1 MDIMWDVLMS
11 VVCIV
16 GVIIGVQI
24 WAIRAWQGVWRWLA
38 AAPLL
43 LAGADLVLILVSVA
57 IDPTSH
63 NLWPPELGMI
73 LLIGLPVVGVLWLV
87 RLVARV

>member
-1 MDIMWDVLMS
+1 MDIMWEVLIS
-11 VVCIV
+11 VVSIV

-24 WAIRAWQGVWRWLA
+24 WAIRAWRGVWRWLA

-43 LAGADLVLILVSVA
+43 LAGADLILILVSVA

-63 NLWPPELGMI
+63 NLWPLELAII
-73 LLIGLPVVGVLWLV
+73 LAIGLPVVGVLWLV
-87 RLVARV
+87 RLMVKA

>member
-1 MDIMWDVLMS
+1 MWDVLAIALL
-11 VVCIV
+11 VTCA
-16 GVIIGVQI
+16 IIGLQV

-43 LAGADLVLILVSVA
+43 LAGADLVLILVSIA

-63 NLWPPELGMI
+63 NLWPLELAMI
-73 LLIGLPVVGVLWLV
+73 LVLGLPVVGMLGIV
-87 RLVARV
+87 RLVVKA

>member
-1 MDIMWDVLMS
+1 MDIMWDVLIS

-43 LAGADLVLILVSVA
+43 LAGADLLLILISTA
-57 IDPTSH
+57 IDLTSH
-63 NLWPPELGMI
+63 NRWPLELGMI
-73 LLIGLPVVGVLWLV
+73 LLLGLPVVGVLWLV
-87 RLVARV
+87 RLVARA

>member
-1 MDIMWDVLMS
+1 MVWEVFIPVVL
-11 VVCIV
+11 VAIAA
-16 GVIIGVQI
+16 IGLQV
-24 WAIRAWQGVWRWLA
+24 WAISAWQGVWRWLA

-43 LAGADLVLILVSVA
+43 LAGADLVLILVSTA

-63 NLWPPELGMI
+63 NLWPLELGMF

-87 RLVARV
+87 RLVARA

>member
-1 MDIMWDVLMS
+1 VL
-11 VVCIV
+11 VPIV
-16 GVIIGVQI
+16 LVAIAVIGLQI

-43 LAGADLVLILVSVA
+43 LAGADLILILVSTA

-63 NLWPPELGMI
+63 NLWPLGLAMI
-73 LLIGLPVVGVLWLV
+73 LLIGLPVIGVLWLV
-87 RLVARV
+87 RLVAKI

>member
-1 MDIMWDVLMS
+1 MEALIPIVS
-11 VVCIV
+11 IAGVV
-16 GVIIGVQI
+16 IGLQI

-43 LAGADLVLILVSVA
+43 LAGADLVLILVSTA

-63 NLWPPELGMI
+63 NLWPLELAMI
-73 LLIGLPVVGVLWLV
+73 LVLGLPVVGVLWLV
-87 RLVARV
+87 RLALRA

>member
-1 MDIMWDVLMS
+1 MLEPLVIVVSIAIVVL
-11 VVCIV
+11 
-16 GVIIGVQI
+16 GPQI

-57 IDPTSH
+57 VDPTSH
-63 NLWPPELGMI
+63 NLWPLELAMI
-73 LLIGLPVVGVLWLV
+73 LVFGLPVVGLLWLV
-87 RLVARV
+87 RLVAKP

>member
-1 MDIMWDVLMS
+1 MLEAL
-11 VVCIV
+11 
-16 GVIIGVQI
+16 VIIASIAIVVLGPQI

-43 LAGADLVLILVSVA
+43 LVGADVVLILASTA

-63 NLWPPELGMI
+63 NLWPLELAMI
-73 LLIGLPVVGVLWLV
+73 AVIGLPVVALLWIV
-87 RLVARV
+87 RLVARA

>member
-1 MDIMWDVLMS
+1 MMWEVFLPVVL
-11 VVCIV
+11 VAIAA
-16 GVIIGVQI
+16 IGLQV

-43 LAGADLVLILVSVA
+43 LAGADLVLILVSTAV
-57 IDPTSH
+57 DPTSH
-63 NLWPPELGMI
+63 NLWPLELGMI

-87 RLVARV
+87 RMVAKA

>member
-1 MDIMWDVLMS
+1 MDIMWDVLA
-11 VVCIV
+11 IV
-16 GVIIGVQI
+16 MLVTCVIIGLQV

-43 LAGADLVLILVSVA
+43 LAGADLALILVSTA

-63 NLWPPELGMI
+63 NLWPLELAVI
-73 LLIGLPVVGVLWLV
+73 LVIGLPVVGVLWLV
-87 RLVARV
+87 RLVAKV

>member
-1 MDIMWDVLMS
+1 MDVLISFLAMAA
-11 VVCIV
+11 VA
-16 GVIIGVQI
+16 IGLQV

-43 LAGADLVLILVSVA
+43 LAGADLVLILGSTA

-63 NLWPPELGMI
+63 NLWPFELAIILSNGM
-73 LLIGLPVVGVLWLV
+73 PVVGILWLV
-87 RLVARV
+87 RLVVKA

>member
-1 MDIMWDVLMS
+1 MLLEVL
-11 VVCIV
+11 VPIV
-16 GVIIGVQI
+16 LVAIAVIGLQI

-43 LAGADLVLILVSVA
+43 LAGADLILILVSTA

-63 NLWPPELGMI
+63 NLWPLELAMI
-73 LLIGLPVVGVLWLV
+73 LLIGLPVIGVLWLV
-87 RLVARV
+87 RLVAKI

>member
-1 MDIMWDVLMS
+1 MEALISIVS
-11 VVCIV
+11 IAGVV
-16 GVIIGVQI
+16 IGLQI

-43 LAGADLVLILVSVA
+43 LAGADLVLILVSTA

-63 NLWPPELGMI
+63 NLWPLELAMI
-73 LLIGLPVVGVLWLV
+73 LVLGLPMVGVLWLV
-87 RLVARV
+87 RLALRA

>member
-1 MDIMWDVLMS
+1 MLEPLIIIASIAVVVL
-11 VVCIV
+11 
-16 GVIIGVQI
+16 GPQI

-43 LAGADLVLILVSVA
+43 LVGADLVLILVSTA

-63 NLWPPELGMI
+63 NLWPLELLFI
-73 LLIGLPVVGVLWLV
+73 AALGLPVVGVLWLV
-87 RLVARV
+87 RLVAKV

>member
-1 MDIMWDVLMS
+1 MLEALIIIVSIAVVVL
-11 VVCIV
+11 
-16 GVIIGVQI
+16 GPQI

-43 LAGADLVLILVSVA
+43 LAGADLVLILVSTA

-63 NLWPPELGMI
+63 NLWPLELGMI
-73 LLIGLPVVGVLWLV
+73 LALGVPVVGVLWLV
-87 RLVARV
+87 RLAVKA

>member
-1 MDIMWDVLMS
+1 MLLEVL
-11 VVCIV
+11 VPIV
-16 GVIIGVQI
+16 LVAIAVIGLQV

-43 LAGADLVLILVSVA
+43 LAGADLVLILVSTA

-63 NLWPPELGMI
+63 NLWPLELAMI
-73 LLIGLPVVGVLWLV
+73 LLIGLPVIGVLWLV
-87 RLVARV
+87 RLVAKI

>member
-1 MDIMWDVLMS
+1 MMWEVFLPVVL
-11 VVCIV
+11 VAIAA
-16 GVIIGVQI
+16 IGLQV
-24 WAIRAWQGVWRWLA
+24 WAIKTWQGAWRWLA

-43 LAGADLVLILVSVA
+43 LAGADLALILVSTA

-63 NLWPPELGMI
+63 NLWPLELGMI

-87 RLVARV
+87 RLVAKA